1 MPPKPGIAVAA
12 IVLCAL
18 CVRAIFL
25 GQLTESPLFHNLA
38 ADSADYERL
47 AQKIL
52 AGDTLDEAFVYQ
64 NPLYPFFLAAL
75 HAMFGP
81 GTLPVLAVQA
91 CLGAISC
98 ALLYSIGRTTFG
110 HRVGLTAAGLQA
122 SYGILIFFSGLLL
135 TTSLVV
141 FLLLAAMS
149 TLLAAQRRERPWMFL
164 LAGAL
169 FGLVMLGRPNALVLL
184 IFLPLAFPLTKR
196 PGRASRN
203 PLAHLG
209 VFLLGAA
216 LTVAPAAARNHAI
229 NGQLSPFPAIGGI
242 NFYIANNAEATG
254 RLTSPPGVSHAPV
267 TQIHTSIALAE
278 EATGASLTPA
288 EASAYWR
295 ARGFEYLL
303 SEPRSALSLYLRK
316 ARLFWQAEEI
326 PLNVHYELYRTL
338 TPILRLPWLGF
349 GFIAPLALLGIG
361 LASRRRENPALLL
374 VVVLGYFAAALP
386 FFVSARYRLPVVP
399 FLILYAA
406 YALDTLAS
414 LVRAPGGRGRP
425 LAVALT
431 CLAALTVAVNSGGR
445 PSEADRA
452 TFDNNLAWVH
462 ATSEDPR
469 HRDPDRAIALA
480 LRAAEQ
486 TQFES
491 ADVLDTLA
499 AAYASKDQFE
509 AAIETQLRAIA
520 LQPRP
525 SPEMAARLRRYR
537 EAAAAARTAD
547 TPR

>member
-1 MPPKPGIAVAA
+1 VPLKPWIQVAA

-25 GQLTESPLFHNLA
+25 GQLTESPLFHDLA

-47 AQKIL
+47 AEKIL
-52 AGDTLDEAFVYQ
+52 SGDALDEAFVYQ

-75 HAMFGP
+75 HKVFGP
-81 GTLPVLAVQA
+81 GTLPVLAVQTG
-91 CLGAISC
+91 LGAISC
-98 ALLYSIGRTTFG
+98 ALLYAIGRATFG
-110 HRVGLTAAGLQA
+110 HRIALTAAGLQA

-141 FLLLAAMS
+141 FLLLAAVS
-149 TLLAAQRRERPWMFL
+149 TLLAAQRRQRPGLFL

-184 IFLPLAFPLTKR
+184 LFLPLAFPFAKR
-196 PGRASRN
+196 PGQASRS
-203 PLAHLG
+203 PLVHFG
-209 VFLLGAA
+209 VFLLGTA
-216 LTVAPAAARNHAI
+216 LTLAPAAARNHAI
-229 NGQLSPFPAIGGI
+229 NGQFSPFPAIGGLA
-242 NFYIANNAEATG
+242 FYIANNAEATG
-254 RLTSPPGVSHAPV
+254 RLTSPPGVSHAPI

-278 EATGASLTPA
+278 QATGASLTPA

-295 ARGFEYLL
+295 ARGFDYLL
-303 SEPRSALSLYLRK
+303 SQPVSAFSLYLRK

-338 TPILRLPWLGF
+338 TPILRFPWFGF

-361 LASRRRENPALLL
+361 IASRRRENPALLL

-386 FFVSARYRLPVVP
+386 FIVSARYRLPVVP

-406 YALDTLAS
+406 YALDAIVS
-414 LVRAPGGRGRP
+414 LVRAPRGRVRS
-425 LAVALT
+425 LATILASLTALT
-431 CLAALTVAVNSGGR
+431 AAVNSGSR
-445 PSEADRA
+445 PSDTDRA

-462 ATSEDPR
+462 ATSADPR

-486 TQFES
+486 TQFQS

-499 AAYASKDQFE
+499 AAYASSGQFD

-525 SPEMAARLRRYR
+525 SPEMAERLRRYR
-537 EAAAAARTAD
+537 EAVTAAAPAD
-547 TPR
+547 TTR